1 MGQDIIIMI
10 IIMEHGVIYAVIIA
24 RDGGFLKST
33 MVKTM
38 GNIVVKRVAVKL

>member
-1 MGQDIIIMI
+1 MLN
-10 IIMEHGVIYAVIIA
+10 GVIYAVLIT